1 MLIYAF
7 KRTTKERGEPWR
19 FAVRSGSRLPF
30 GPQRREATDAGDVKP
45 GRKVDHFRRLKSVP
59 PQIG

>member
-30 GPQRREATDAGDVKP
+30 GPQE
-45 GRKVDHFRRLKSVP
+45 VDHFRRLKSVP